1 MKRFLIFILCF
12 IFSISLHAENIS
24 VIRDTEIETLLNG
37 YVKKIFKSCGLNP
50 NNAQVVIV
58 NDETINAFV
67 AGGQTIFVHS
77 GLITHAESAD
87 EVVFVLSHETGHIV
101 GGHVIRGLEQI
112 KTAQTTTL
120 ISSVLGGLLAVAG
133 GRADAGLAVMMGL
146 NSSAISSFMAYRQSE
161 ESAADRTAVDIMEKT
176 GYSLHGFT
184 RTMKELQ
191 RQERLSTVYE
201 MPYWQTHPIT
211 RERMQN
217 IERFTQKALP
227 PKKDRQFDL
236 ARAKLIGFL
245 FPTEQTRHLYK
256 GISTADKYARIIA
269 DYKDGKINDSL
280 EQLNKLILSSPQNA
294 YFHELKGQFLFETGQ
309 IEQSICAYEKA
320 VHLMPDAPLFH
331 LSLGQVLAENDKKNY
346 WEKAVKHLS
355 RAIELDQYMPSAWRL
370 LASTYGKM
378 DNMPMADYAMSE
390 YYMLIGQTAEA
401 RKTAKRAIDKISKK
415 SSAYQHLKDILDIL
429 KTPYN

>member
-201 MPYWQTHPIT
+201 MPYWQTHPVT

-245 FPTEQTRHLYK
+245 FPTDFR
-256 GISTADKYARIIA
+256 
-269 DYKDGKINDSL
+269 
-280 EQLNKLILSSPQNA
+280 
-294 YFHELKGQFLFETGQ
+294 
-309 IEQSICAYEKA
+309 
-320 VHLMPDAPLFH
+320 
-331 LSLGQVLAENDKKNY
+331 
-346 WEKAVKHLS
+346 
-355 RAIELDQYMPSAWRL
+355 
-370 LASTYGKM
+370 
-378 DNMPMADYAMSE
+378 
-390 YYMLIGQTAEA
+390 
-401 RKTAKRAIDKISKK
+401 
-415 SSAYQHLKDILDIL
+415 
-429 KTPYN
+429 